1 MSTPTLEIHNVVRMV
16 IDTRR
21 LVTADG
27 TPFMVDDY
35 TIFDTTATPT
45 LVMRIY
51 HDDGLSV
58 VHNVEPSPR

>member
-1 MSTPTLEIHNVVRMV
+1 
-16 IDTRR
+16 
-21 LVTADG
+21 
-27 TPFMVDDY
+27 MVDDY